1 MAEFAKLLLALLLMA
16 GGYVA
21 GDWNRARLAVAESA
35 LLRANERTA
44 LETVAKVETRLQL
57 ADRDRATARTTVRS
71 VVAAAPT
78 LRDCTLPPDASRLL
92 ADQLAK
98 TRASAAANA
107 RTVEGRL
114 RTGNPDRVRGR

>member
-1 MAEFAKLLLALLLMA
+1 MAEFAKLFLALLLVA

-44 LETVAKVETRLQL
+44 LERVGKVEARLQL
-57 ADRDRATARTTVRS
+57 ADRDRATARTTVRT
-71 VVAAAPT
+71 VVAASPT
-78 LRDCTLPPDASRLL
+78 LRDCVLPADASRLL

-114 RTGNPDRVRGR
+114 RAGNADSVRVR